1 MIEHASPALPSALAA
16 IVDERHVTDDPA
28 VCTLYA
34 VQGIVPACVVA
45 PGSLEELS
53 AVMQVAYERRAA
65 VVPWGGGTQQDIG
78 NPPARVDL
86 LVRTE
91 RLNRVLIHEPDDL
104 TISVEAGITLGA
116 LRELTAR
123 HGQML
128 PIDPPLA
135 GRATLGGLLA
145 TAADGPRRLGYGTLR
160 ELTIGIAVVEASGRI
175 TRGGGMVV
183 KNVSGF
189 DMMKLYLGSLG
200 TLAIIASANFKL
212 LPIPRAAATLL
223 CTFDDPVAAF
233 AVVEAI
239 QLTQLTPTAAEYF
252 NNAALRRI
260 LATENME
267 GTEQARERATA
278 SSSAFSVRP
287 VASYQ
292 CALALRTEGLP
303 QAVER
308 HIAELTLLTARH
320 GATNTQR
327 LDHEDDAGMWERI
340 ADLPQVADLPP
351 DEALLK
357 LTTLPFEVERT
368 VGQIELLAAR
378 ADARATINAR
388 ALNGVLYTRLRP
400 VTTESLS
407 ALLAELPGTQWVA
420 TTLAGVPRWGAP
432 PAGLDLMR
440 RIKAEFD
447 LAGMLNHGRYVE
459 GI

>member
-1 MIEHASPALPSALAA
+1 MTEHASPALPSALAA
-16 IVDERHVTDDPA
+16 IVLEQHLTADPA
-28 VCTLYA
+28 ACAGYA
-34 VQGIVPACVVA
+34 VQGVVPGCVVA

-53 AVMQVAYERRAA
+53 AVMRVAYEQRAA
-65 VVPWGGGTQQDIG
+65 VAPWGGGTQQNIG
-78 NPPARVDL
+78 GRPAQIDL
-86 LVRTE
+86 LVRLE
-91 RLNRVLIHEPDDL
+91 RLNRTLIHEPDDL

-116 LRELTAR
+116 LQQLTRR

-135 GRATLGGLLA
+135 SRATVGGLLA
-145 TAADGPRRLGYGTLR
+145 TATDGPRRLGYGTLR

-175 TRGGGMVV
+175 THGGGMVV

-223 CTFDDPVAAF
+223 CVFGETAAAF
-233 AVVEAI
+233 GAVEAI
-239 QLTQLTPTAAEYF
+239 QLTQLTPSAIEYLNSTALK
-252 NNAALRRI
+252 ALDQS
-260 LATENME
+260 
-267 GTEQARERATA
+267 G
-278 SSSAFSVRP
+278 S
-287 VASYQ
+287 
-292 CALALRTEGLP
+292 CALALRAEGLP

-308 HIAELTLLTARH
+308 HINELSALAARH
-320 GATNTQR
+320 GATDTRRIDGEEDSR
-327 LDHEDDAGMWERI
+327 LWERI
-340 ADLPQVADLPP
+340 ADLPQTAELAL

-368 VGQIELLAAR
+368 IAQIELLAAR

-388 ALNGVLYTRLRP
+388 ALNGVIYTRLQP
-400 VTTESLS
+400 VSAESLN
-407 ALLAELPGTQWVA
+407 ALLAELSGTQWVA
-420 TTLAGVPRWGAP
+420 TTLAGVSRWGTP
-432 PAGLDLMR
+432 PPGLDLMR

-447 LAGMLNHGRYVE
+447 PTGMLNQGSYVE

>member
-1 MIEHASPALPSALAA
+1 MIEHASPALPSRLAA
-16 IVDERHVTDDPA
+16 IVAEQHVAADPV
-28 VCTLYA
+28 VCALYA
-34 VQGIVPACVVA
+34 VQGIVPTCVVA
-45 PGSLEELS
+45 PGSLAELS

-65 VVPWGGGTQQDIG
+65 VVPWGGGTQQNIG

-104 TISVEAGITLGA
+104 TISVEAGITLGG

-128 PIDPPLA
+128 PLDPPLA
-135 GRATLGGLLA
+135 GRATIGGLLA

-160 ELTIGIAVVEASGRI
+160 ELMIGITVVEASGRI
-175 TRGGGMVV
+175 SRGGGMVV

-223 CTFDDPVAAF
+223 CTFSDPVAAF
-233 AVVEAI
+233 AVIEAL
-239 QLTQLTPTAAEYF
+239 QRTQLTPTAAEYL
-252 NNAALRRI
+252 NNAAL
-260 LATENME
+260 
-267 GTEQARERATA
+267 QALDH
-278 SSSAFSVRP
+278 SGN
-287 VASYQ
+287 
-292 CALALRTEGLP
+292 CALALRAEGLP
-303 QAVER
+303 LAVER
-308 HIAELTLLTARH
+308 HITELTLLTTRN

-327 LDHEDDAGMWERI
+327 LDHEDDAALWNRI
-340 ADLPQVADLPP
+340 ADLPQATELAA

-368 VGQIELLAAR
+368 VAQIELLAAH
-378 ADARATINAR
+378 ADALVTIQAR
-388 ALNGVLYTRLRP
+388 TLNGVIYTRLRP
-400 VTTESLS
+400 VSTASLNT
-407 ALLAELPGTQWVA
+407 LLAELPGTQWVA
-420 TTLAGVPRWGAP
+420 TALAGVPRWGAP
-432 PAGLDLMR
+432 PSGMDLMR

-447 LAGMLNHGRYVE
+447 PAGMLNHGRYVA

>member
-1 MIEHASPALPSALAA
+1 MIEHGSPTLPSALSA
-16 IVDERHVTDDPA
+16 IVSEQHVTADPA
-28 VCTLYA
+28 ACASYA
-34 VQGIVPACVVA
+34 IQGIVPACMVV

-53 AVMQVAYERRAA
+53 AVMRVAYEWRAA
-65 VVPWGGGTQQDIG
+65 VVPWGGGAQQNIG
-78 NPPARVDL
+78 NRPASVDL
-86 LVRTE
+86 LVRIE

-128 PIDPPLA
+128 PLDPPLA
-135 GRATLGGLLA
+135 GRATIGGLLA
-145 TAADGPRRLGYGTLR
+145 TAADGPCRLGYGTLR

-175 TRGGGMVV
+175 SRGGGMVV

-223 CTFDDPVAAF
+223 CTFGDPAAAF
-233 AVVEAI
+233 VAIEAI
-239 QLTQLTPTAAEYF
+239 QLTQLTPTAAEYL
-252 NNAALRRI
+252 NSAALKA
-260 LATENME
+260 LDQS
-267 GTEQARERATA
+267 G
-278 SSSAFSVRP
+278 S
-287 VASYQ
+287 
-292 CALALRTEGLP
+292 CALALRAEGLP

-308 HIAELTLLTARH
+308 HIAELSTLAARR
-320 GATNTQR
+320 GAADTRR
-327 LDHEDDAGMWERI
+327 LDREDHAALWERI
-340 ADLPQVADLPP
+340 ADLPQAAELAP

-357 LTTLPFEVERT
+357 LTTLPFEVEQT
-368 VGQIELLAAR
+368 VAQIELLAAR

-388 ALNGVLYTRLRP
+388 ALNGVIYARLRP
-400 VTTESLS
+400 VTTDSLN

-420 TTLAGVPRWGAP
+420 TALAGVPRWGAP
-432 PAGLDLMR
+432 PPGLDLMR

-447 LAGMLNHGRYVE
+447 PAGMLNQGRYVE

>member
-1 MIEHASPALPSALAA
+1 MIEHASSTLPSALAT
-16 IVDERHVTDDPA
+16 IVAEQYVTADPA
-28 VCTLYA
+28 ACTLYA
-34 VQGIVPACVVA
+34 VQGVVPACVVA

-53 AVMQVAYERRAA
+53 AVMQVAHERRAA
-65 VVPWGGGTQQDIG
+65 VAPWGGGTQQNIG

-135 GRATLGGLLA
+135 ARATLGGLLA

-160 ELTIGIAVVEASGRI
+160 ELTIGIAVVEAGGRI

-200 TLAIIASANFKL
+200 TLAIITSANFKL

-223 CTFDDPVAAF
+223 CTFDDPAAAF
-233 AVVEAI
+233 AVIEAI
-239 QLTQLTPTAAEYF
+239 QLTQLTPTAAEYL
-252 NNAALRRI
+252 NPAALTQI
-260 LATENME
+260 LATARTE
-267 GTEQARERATA
+267 GTETGKA
-278 SSSAFSVRP
+278 SAGLPSSMFSV
-287 VASYQ
+287 ASHQ
-292 CALALRTEGLP
+292 CALALRAEGLP

-308 HIAELTLLTARH
+308 HIAELSNLANRH
-320 GATNTQR
+320 GATQTQR
-327 LDHEDDAGMWERI
+327 LDREPDTMLWERL
-340 ADLPQVADLPP
+340 ADLPQVAALSS

-368 VGQIELLAAR
+368 VAQIELLAAR
-378 ADARATINAR
+378 ADARVTINAR
-388 ALNGVLYTRLRP
+388 ALNGVIYIRLRP
-400 VTTESLS
+400 LTTDSLT
-407 ALLAELPGTQWVA
+407 ALLADLPGTQWVA
-420 TTLAGVPRWGAP
+420 TALAGVPRWGAP
-432 PAGLDLMR
+432 PPGMDLMR

-447 LAGMLNHGRYVE
+447 PDGVLNQGRYVA

>member
-16 IVDERHVTDDPA
+16 IVAEQYVTADPA
-28 VCTLYA
+28 ACALYT
-34 VQGIVPACVVA
+34 VQGVVPGCVVA

-53 AVMQVAYERRAA
+53 AVMCVAYERRAA
-65 VVPWGGGTQQDIG
+65 VVPWGGGTQQYIG
-78 NPPARVDL
+78 SPPVRVDL

-104 TISVEAGITLGA
+104 TISVEAGITLGT

-128 PIDPPLA
+128 PIDPPLS
-135 GRATLGGLLA
+135 GRATIGGLLA

-160 ELTIGIAVVEASGRI
+160 ELTIGIAVIEASGRI
-175 TRGGGMVV
+175 SRGGGMVV

-233 AVVEAI
+233 AAIEAI
-239 QLTQLTPTAAEYF
+239 QLTQLIPTAAEYL
-252 NNAALRRI
+252 NNEALKALDRS
-260 LATENME
+260 
-267 GTEQARERATA
+267 G
-278 SSSAFSVRP
+278 S
-287 VASYQ
+287 
-292 CALALRTEGLP
+292 CALTLRAEGLP

-308 HIAELTLLTARH
+308 HIAELTLLTTRN

-327 LDHEDDAGMWERI
+327 LDHEDAAALWQRI
-340 ADLPQVADLPP
+340 ADLPQAYELAP

-357 LTTLPFEVERT
+357 LTTLPFETERT
-368 VGQIELLAAR
+368 VAQIELLAAR

-388 ALNGVLYTRLRP
+388 ALNGVIYTRLRP
-400 VTTESLS
+400 VSTDSLS

-420 TTLAGVPRWGAP
+420 TALAGVPRWGATP
-432 PAGLDLMR
+432 PGLELMR

-447 LAGMLNHGRYVE
+447 PAGMLNQGRYVE

>member
-16 IVDERHVTDDPA
+16 IVSEQHVTADPA
-28 VCTLYA
+28 ACAGYA
-34 VQGIVPACVVA
+34 IQGIVPACMVA

-53 AVMQVAYERRAA
+53 AVMRVAYERRAA
-65 VVPWGGGTQQDIG
+65 VVPWGGGTQQNIG
-78 NPPARVDL
+78 NLPASVDL
-86 LVRTE
+86 LVRIE

-116 LRELTAR
+116 LRELT
-123 HGQML
+123 
-128 PIDPPLA
+128 
-135 GRATLGGLLA
+135 
-145 TAADGPRRLGYGTLR
+145 
-160 ELTIGIAVVEASGRI
+160 IGIAVVEASGRI
-175 TRGGGMVV
+175 SRGGGMVV

-223 CTFDDPVAAF
+223 CTFGDPAAAF
-233 AVVEAI
+233 VAIEAI
-239 QLTQLTPTAAEYF
+239 QLTQLTPTAAEYL
-252 NNAALRRI
+252 NSAALKALDRS
-260 LATENME
+260 
-267 GTEQARERATA
+267 G
-278 SSSAFSVRP
+278 S
-287 VASYQ
+287 
-292 CALALRTEGLP
+292 CALALRAEGLP

-308 HIAELTLLTARH
+308 HIAELSTLADRH
-320 GATNTQR
+320 GAADTRR
-327 LDHEDDAGMWERI
+327 LDREDHATLWERI
-340 ADLPQVADLPP
+340 ADLPQAAELAP

-368 VGQIELLAAR
+368 VAQIELLAAR

-388 ALNGVLYTRLRP
+388 ALNGVIYARLRP
-400 VTTESLS
+400 VSTGSLN

-420 TTLAGVPRWGAP
+420 TALAGVPHWGAP
-432 PAGLDLMR
+432 PPGLDLMR

-447 LAGMLNHGRYVE
+447 PAGMLNQGRYVE

>member
-1 MIEHASPALPSALAA
+1 MIAHASPTLPNALAA
-16 IVDERHVTDDPA
+16 IVAEQHVIADPA
-28 VCTLYA
+28 ACALYA
-34 VQGIVPACVVA
+34 VQGVVPTCVVT

-53 AVMQVAYERRAA
+53 AVMQVAYARRAA
-65 VVPWGGGTQQDIG
+65 VVPWGGGTQQNIG
-78 NPPARVDL
+78 NLPARVDL
-86 LVRTE
+86 LVRSG

-128 PIDPPLA
+128 PLDPPLA
-135 GRATLGGLLA
+135 SRATIGGLLA

-175 TRGGGMVV
+175 SKGGGMVV

-223 CTFDDPVAAF
+223 CTFDDPTAAF
-233 AVVEAI
+233 AMIEAI
-239 QLTQLTPTAAEYF
+239 QLTQLTPTAAEYL
-252 NNAALRRI
+252 NSTALKALGR
-260 LATENME
+260 T
-267 GTEQARERATA
+267 G
-278 SSSAFSVRP
+278 SCV
-287 VASYQ
+287 
-292 CALALRTEGLP
+292 LALRAEGLP

-308 HIAELTLLTARH
+308 HISELSALATRH
-320 GATNTQR
+320 GAADMQR
-327 LDHEDDAGMWERI
+327 LDGADDDALWRRI
-340 ADLPQVADLPP
+340 ADLSQAADLAL

-357 LTTLPFEVERT
+357 LTALPFEVERT
-368 VGQIELLAAR
+368 VAQIELLAAR
-378 ADARATINAR
+378 ADARAAINAR
-388 ALNGVLYTRLRP
+388 ALNGVIYTRLRP
-400 VTTESLS
+400 VSTESLS
-407 ALLAELPGTQWVA
+407 ALLAELPGIQWVA
-420 TTLAGVPRWGAP
+420 TALAGVPRWGAP
-432 PAGLDLMR
+432 PPGLDLMR

-447 LAGMLNHGRYVE
+447 PAGMLNQGRYMA

>member
-1 MIEHASPALPSALAA
+1 MIEHESSTLSSALAT
-16 IVDERHVTDDPA
+16 IVSQQHVTADPA
-28 VCTLYA
+28 ACAGYA
-34 VQGIVPACVVA
+34 VQGVVPACVVA

-53 AVMQVAYERRAA
+53 AVMRVAYERRAA
-65 VVPWGGGTQQDIG
+65 VAPWGGGTQQNIG
-78 NPPARVDL
+78 GPPSQVDL

-116 LRELTAR
+116 LQELTRR

-128 PIDPPLA
+128 PLDPPLA
-135 GRATLGGLLA
+135 GRTTIGGLLA
-145 TAADGPRRLGYGTLR
+145 TATDGPRRLGYGTLR

-200 TLAIIASANFKL
+200 TLAIITSANFKL

-223 CTFDDPVAAF
+223 CTFGDPAA
-233 AVVEAI
+233 ALAAIEAI
-239 QLTQLTPTAAEYF
+239 QLTQLTPTAAEYL
-252 NNAALRRI
+252 NNAALNA
-260 LATENME
+260 LDQS
-267 GTEQARERATA
+267 G
-278 SSSAFSVRP
+278 S
-287 VASYQ
+287 
-292 CALALRTEGLP
+292 CALALRAEGLP

-308 HIAELTLLTARH
+308 HIAELSALATRH
-320 GATNTQR
+320 GAANTR
-327 LDHEDDAGMWERI
+327 LDGEDDAALWERI
-340 ADLPQVADLPP
+340 ANMPQTAELAP

-368 VGQIELLAAR
+368 VAQIELLAAH

-388 ALNGVLYTRLRP
+388 ALNGVIYARLWP
-400 VTTESLS
+400 VTSESLG
-407 ALLAELPGTQWVA
+407 ALLAELTGTQWVA
-420 TTLAGVPRWGAP
+420 TALAGVPRWGSP
-432 PAGLDLMR
+432 PPGMELMR

-447 LAGMLNHGRYVE
+447 PAGMLNRGRYVE

>member
-1 MIEHASPALPSALAA
+1 MIEHASPALPSALAT
-16 IVDERHVTDDPA
+16 IISDQYVTADPA
-28 VCTLYA
+28 ACAAYA
-34 VQGIVPACVVA
+34 IQGIVPACVAA

-53 AVMQVAYERRAA
+53 AVLRVAHERRAA
-65 VVPWGGGTQQDIG
+65 VVPWGGGTQQHIG

-86 LVRTE
+86 LVRSE

-128 PIDPPLA
+128 PLDPPLA
-135 GRATLGGLLA
+135 GRATIGGLLA

-160 ELTIGIAVVEASGRI
+160 ELTIGITVVEAGGRI
-175 TRGGGMVV
+175 SRGGGMVV

-200 TLAIIASANFKL
+200 TLAIIGSANFKL

-223 CTFDDPVAAF
+223 CTFDDPQVGFAAI
-233 AVVEAI
+233 EAI
-239 QLTQLTPTAAEYF
+239 QLTQLTPTAAEYL
-252 NNAALRRI
+252 NSAALRRI
-260 LATENME
+260 AATGN
-267 GTEQARERATA
+267 TEAIEKAAR
-278 SSSAFSVRP
+278 
-287 VASYQ
+287 VASHQ
-292 CALALRTEGLP
+292 CALALRAEGLP

-308 HIAELTLLTARH
+308 HIADLSALAARH
-320 GATNTQR
+320 GAAMTQR
-327 LDHEDDAGMWERI
+327 LDHEDDSALWGRI
-340 ADLPQVADLPP
+340 ADLPQVAELAP

-357 LTTLPFEVERT
+357 LTTLPFEIERT
-368 VGQIELLAAR
+368 IAQIEVLAAR

-388 ALNGVLYTRLRP
+388 ALNGVIYTRLRP
-400 VTTESLS
+400 LS
-407 ALLAELPGTQWVA
+407 SDTLNALLAELPGTQWVA
-420 TTLAGVPRWGAP
+420 TALADVPRWGAP
-432 PAGLDLMR
+432 PPGMELMR

-447 LAGMLNHGRYVE
+447 PAGMLNQGRYIE

>member
-16 IVDERHVTDDPA
+16 IVSEQHVTADPA
-28 VCTLYA
+28 ACAGYA
-34 VQGIVPACVVA
+34 IQGIVPACMVA

-53 AVMQVAYERRAA
+53 AVMRVAYERRAA
-65 VVPWGGGTQQDIG
+65 VVPWGGGTQQNIG
-78 NPPARVDL
+78 NLPASVDL
-86 LVRTE
+86 LVRIE

-128 PIDPPLA
+128 PLDPPLA
-135 GRATLGGLLA
+135 GRATIGGLLA

-175 TRGGGMVV
+175 SRGGGMVV

-223 CTFDDPVAAF
+223 CTFGDPAAAF
-233 AVVEAI
+233 VAIEAI
-239 QLTQLTPTAAEYF
+239 QLTQLTPTAAEYL
-252 NNAALRRI
+252 NSAALKALDRS
-260 LATENME
+260 
-267 GTEQARERATA
+267 G
-278 SSSAFSVRP
+278 S
-287 VASYQ
+287 
-292 CALALRTEGLP
+292 CALALRAEGLP

-308 HIAELTLLTARH
+308 HIAELSTLADRH
-320 GATNTQR
+320 GAADTRR
-327 LDHEDDAGMWERI
+327 LDREDHATLWERI
-340 ADLPQVADLPP
+340 ADLPQAAELAPH
-351 DEALLK
+351 EALLK

-368 VGQIELLAAR
+368 VAQIELLAAR

-388 ALNGVLYTRLRP
+388 ALNGVIYARLRP
-400 VTTESLS
+400 VSTGSLN

-420 TTLAGVPRWGAP
+420 TALAGVPHWGAP
-432 PAGLDLMR
+432 PPGLDLMR

-447 LAGMLNHGRYVE
+447 PAGMLNQGRYVE